1 MSLLALEG
9 VEVVRD
15 GRPILSLPA
24 LDVREKEV
32 LAVLGPTGAGK
43 STLLR
48 VLHLLERPASGS
60 VSWRGERV
68 AWPAPLALRRRIS
81 MAFQDPLLFSG
92 TTADNV
98 AYGLSVRGVNGNA
111 ARERVEDALRLLH
124 VDHLARRQARTLSGG
139 EAQRTA
145 LARALALSP
154 ELLLLDEPFA
164 ALDAPIRKHLLE
176 ELRQVVRA
184 RGITCVYVTHEQAEA
199 FSFADRFAVLR
210 RGRLLQSGTP
220 EEVLLRPRSRTL
232 ARFMQTG
239 NILAGVVSRR
249 SEAICEVAV
258 GERTLFS
265 RSDLPEGAP
274 VDACV
279 RREEVLVEEAGEASP
294 APGLNRFRGTVV
306 SVLDLGATV
315 QLRID
320 AGIPG
325 PPLQALVTRRVAH
338 DLAPRPG
345 VEVLAT
351 FSAASV
357 HLIPRE
363 GHEPDDDV

>member
-1 MSLLALEG
+1 MSLLALEA
-9 VEVVRD
+9 VEVARE
-15 GRPILSLPA
+15 GKAILSLPR
-24 LDVREKEV
+24 LDVREGEV

-48 VLHLLERPASGS
+48 VLHLLERPAAGAL
-60 VSWRGERV
+60 SWRGERV
-68 AWPAPLALRRRIS
+68 PWPAPLDLRRRIA

-92 TTADNV
+92 TTFENV
-98 AYGLSVRGVNGNA
+98 SYGLSLRGVNGRA
-111 ARERVEDALRLLH
+111 ARGRAEEALRLLH
-124 VDHLARRQARTLSGG
+124 VDHLADRRARTLSGG
-139 EAQRTA
+139 EAQRAA
-145 LARALALSP
+145 LARALVLRP

-184 RGITCVYVTHEQAEA
+184 QGITCVYVTHEQAEA
-199 FSFADRFAVLR
+199 FSVADRLAVLR
-210 RGRLLQSGTP
+210 RGRLLQAGTP
-220 EEVLLRPRSRTL
+220 EEVLLRPTSRDV

-239 NILAGVVSRR
+239 NILPGVVSRR
-249 SEAICEVAV
+249 QEALSEVSV
-258 GERTLFS
+258 GERLLFS
-265 RSDLPEGAP
+265 RTALPEGTP

-279 RREEVLVEEAGEASP
+279 RREEVLVEAPGEASP
-294 APGLNRFRGTVV
+294 APGLNRFRGTVEAV
-306 SVLDLGATV
+306 VDLGSTM

-325 PPLQALVTRRVAH
+325 HPLQALITRRVAH
-338 DLAPRPG
+338 DLAPRRG
-345 VEVLAT
+345 TEVVAS

-363 GHEPDDDV
+363 GSSDDDL